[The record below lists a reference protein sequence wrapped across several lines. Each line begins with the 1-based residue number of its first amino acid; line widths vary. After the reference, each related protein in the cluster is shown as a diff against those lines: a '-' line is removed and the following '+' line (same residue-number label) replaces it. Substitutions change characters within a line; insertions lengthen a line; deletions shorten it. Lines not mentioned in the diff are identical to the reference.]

1 MTKLVATATKLVVQ
15 VLVKVVVDESL
26 CVSSSY

>member
-15 VLVKVVVDESL
+15 VLVKVVVDESF